1 MPGGS
6 KKMSMVYVA
15 YLTLGVTLPFML
27 PAHMTQKVLND
38 SHTTTYKGRN
48 NPRCIFAR
56 LI

>member
-6 KKMSMVYVA
+6 KKMSIVYVA